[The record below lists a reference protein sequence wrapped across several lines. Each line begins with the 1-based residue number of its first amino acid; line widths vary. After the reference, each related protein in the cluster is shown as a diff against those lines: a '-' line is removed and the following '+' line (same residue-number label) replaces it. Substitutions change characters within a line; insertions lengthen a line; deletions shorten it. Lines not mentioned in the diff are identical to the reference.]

1 MHDRQTDEIYDE
13 LKPLLFSIAYRM
25 VGSVGEAEDIVQEA
39 FLRYHRAQS
48 EGEDIDSPKGFLST
62 VTTRLAID
70 YLRSARAQRE
80 EYVGEWLPE
89 PLLTDPD
96 ADTAQHAE
104 TADSLSLAFL
114 VLLES
119 LTPVERAVFLLHD
132 VFGYGYEEVSDV
144 VGKSEDNT
152 RQLAVRARR
161 HVDDRRP
168 RFEASREERDRLADR
183 FFEAV
188 EEGDTDGLVG
198 LLAHDVVIYGDGGG
212 KAPSWRRI
220 YGRDKVSRLLLGL
233 TDQLRRLDVTVR
245 RTEINGQPGALF
257 LDRDGLLISIF
268 SLDVS
273 DGVVQTIRGIVNPD
287 KLGHL
292 GPLAD
297 LRALLRANRGSP

>member
-1 MHDRQTDEIYDE
+1 MDESANE
-13 LKPLLFSIAYRM
+13 LYEELRPLLFSIAYRM

-39 FLRYHRAQS
+39 FLRYHRAATK
-48 EGEDIDSPKGFLST
+48 GEEVENPKAWLSAA
-62 VTTRLAID
+62 TTRLAID

-119 LTPVERAVFLLHD
+119 LSPVERAVFLLHD
-132 VFGYGYEEVSDV
+132 VFGYGYDQVSDV

-161 HVDDRRP
+161 HVDERRP
-168 RFEASREERDRLADR
+168 RFEASRQERERLADR
-183 FFEAV
+183 FFDAV
-188 EEGDTDGLVG
+188 EEGDTERLVS
-198 LLAHDVVIYGDGGG
+198 LLAHDVVVYGDGGG
-212 KAPSWRRI
+212 KGPSWLRPI
-220 YGRDKVSRLLLGL
+220 YGRDRVSRLLLGL
-233 TDQLRRLDVTVR
+233 RDQWTSVGVTLR
-245 RTEINGQPGALF
+245 RTEINGQPGAMF
-257 LDRDGLLISIF
+257 LDREGRLINVF
-268 SLDVS
+268 SLDIA
-273 DGVVQTIRGIVNPD
+273 DGAVQTVRSIINPE

-297 LRALLRANRGSP
+297 VRALLREINERA